1 MRLYISLV
9 CLFLMFNCGETNK
22 SQKSKVKD
30 YDFEVTADEL
40 ITAFDIFGYQN
51 ALDKYLDKK
60 VKITGYYIGPFEMEE
75 IVYVKMKLN
84 KEYQGCK
91 YIQCRLSCDISE
103 AKHIFGDINEY
114 TGDKDYELKKISLIG
129 KLHETPAGFN
139 VNDCKI
145 YQQY

>member
-60 VKITGYYIGPFEMEE
+60 VKITGHYIGPFEVEE
-75 IVYVKMKLN
+75 IVYIMMKLN
-84 KEYQGCK
+84 KEYQSIEYVSCE
-91 YIQCRLSCDISE
+91 LSYDVSE

-114 TGDKDYELKKISLIG
+114 KSDKDYKLKKISLIG
-129 KLHETPAGFN
+129 KLEETTSGFD

-145 YQQY
+145 YQ